1 MLISVVFSFKN
12 EEGNLPE
19 LIKRVKTAITG
30 TGLNYEMIFVNDAST
45 DSSLEI
51 LKAERKQDQ
60 KIKFITM
67 SRCFGYTPCVL
78 AGLEKAEGDAV
89 IYMDCDLQDPPELI
103 PQLIKKWQ
111 SGADVVHTTRTK
123 RHGESPI
130 KMLITRL
137 AYKAINLFSKIS
149 IPENTGDFKLFS
161 RRALN
166 EVLKLREDDPFMR
179 GLSLWVGFRQE
190 FIYYEREQRYSG
202 TTHFSLLRSL
212 TPAKEFIRGVTSFS
226 VAPLYFALFMGL
238 AVSVCAFCYLAYII
252 VSRVCF
258 GMHLPGWPAMMATM
272 LFLGGTILFT
282 VGVQG
287 IYIGKIH
294 ETMKRRPGCIIEHD
308 EGFSK

>member
-1 MLISVVFSFKN
+1 
-12 EEGNLPE
+12 
-19 LIKRVKTAITG
+19 
-30 TGLNYEMIFVNDAST
+30 
-45 DSSLEI
+45 
-51 LKAERKQDQ
+51 
-60 KIKFITM
+60 M

-78 AGLEKAEGDAV
+78 AGLEKAKGDAV

-103 PQLIKKWQ
+103 PQLIEKWQ

-130 KMLITRL
+130 KMLLTRL

-190 FIYYEREQRYSG
+190 FIYYERKKRYSG
-202 TTHFSLLRSL
+202 ATHFSLFRSL
-212 TPAKEFIRGVTSFS
+212 NPAKEFIRGVTSFS
-226 VAPLYFALFMGL
+226 VAPLYFALFMGM

-258 GMHLPGWPAMMATM
+258 GMHLPGWQAMMATM

-282 VGVQG
+282 VGVLG
-287 IYIGKIH
+287 IYIGKIY
-294 ETMKRRPGCIIEHD
+294 ETMKRRPGCIIEHE
-308 EGFSK
+308 EGF